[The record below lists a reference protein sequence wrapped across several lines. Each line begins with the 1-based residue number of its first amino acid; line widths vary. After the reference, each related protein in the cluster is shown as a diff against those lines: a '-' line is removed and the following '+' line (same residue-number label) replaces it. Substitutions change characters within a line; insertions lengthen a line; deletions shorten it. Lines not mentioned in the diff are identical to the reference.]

1 MRLISLTSIPP
12 RFDKLE
18 PGLASL
24 LAQTAQVDE
33 IRLVI
38 PRRYRRFPDWDGTLP
53 RVPKGIRITRTDE
66 DLGPATKI
74 LPTALDL
81 ADTPEARILFC
92 DDDRY
97 YRPGWAAR
105 LFAESDA
112 RPDTAISGFVKGMQT
127 YGLQIAPGTIPEP
140 RARLRPRR
148 WSPRHRLHLALH
160 RLSLGLVPRD
170 RRWRP
175 IISAGHGELFFGF
188 AGLVVRPPFFTPE
201 DARIPPV
208 GFAVDDIWL
217 SGCLAR
223 KGIPLWAPAGMLTP
237 WLTEA
242 NDAEPLYAAT
252 FDGEDRAALDLG
264 CIRHLQEHYGIWPE
278 T

>member
-18 PGLASL
+18 PGLLSL

-53 RVPKGIRITRTDE
+53 RVPKGIRITRTDA

-74 LPTALDL
+74 LPTAFDL
-81 ADTPEARILFC
+81 AGSPEARILFC

-105 LFAESDA
+105 LFEASEA
-112 RPDTAISGFVKGMQT
+112 RPDEAISGFPKGLKD
-127 YGLQIAPGTIPEP
+127 YGITVAPGRLPGP
-140 RARLRPRR
+140 RTGFRPRR
-148 WSPRHRLHLALH
+148 LSLRYRLNLALH

-175 IISAGHGELFFGF
+175 ITTPGYGELFFGF
-188 AGLVVRPPFFTPE
+188 AGLVIRPPFFAPE
-201 DARIPPV
+201 DAEIPDLAFP
-208 GFAVDDIWL
+208 VDDIWL

-223 KGIPLWAPAGMLTP
+223 KGIPIWAPAGILSP
-237 WLTEA
+237 RLTEA
-242 NDAEPLYAAT
+242 DASDPLYAAR
-252 FDGEDRAALDLG
+252 FDGNERAALDLG
-264 CIRHLQEHYGIWPE
+264 CIRHLQQAYGIWPE
-278 T
+278 A

>member
-53 RVPKGIRITRTDE
+53 RVPKGIRITRTDA

-81 ADTPEARILFC
+81 AGNPDARILFC

-112 RPDTAISGFVKGMQT
+112 RPDTAISGFVKSIQS
-127 YGLQIAPGTIPEP
+127 YGLNLAPGTIPQP
-140 RARLRPRR
+140 RARFLRRR
-148 WSPRHRLHLALH
+148 WSLRYRLNLALH
-160 RLSLGLVPRD
+160 RLSLGLVPHD

-175 IISAGHGELFFGF
+175 IARAGHGELFFGF
-188 AGLVVRPPFFTPE
+188 AGLVVRPPFFAPE
-201 DARIPPV
+201 DADIPDLAFP
-208 GFAVDDIWL
+208 VDDIWL

-223 KGIPLWAPAGMLTP
+223 KGIPIFAPAGLLTP
-237 WLTEA
+237 RLT
-242 NDAEPLYAAT
+242 DADGTDPLYAAR
-252 FDGEDRAALDLG
+252 FDGAGRAALDLG
-264 CIRHLQEHYGIWPE
+264 CIRHLQQTYGIWAE
-278 T
+278 A